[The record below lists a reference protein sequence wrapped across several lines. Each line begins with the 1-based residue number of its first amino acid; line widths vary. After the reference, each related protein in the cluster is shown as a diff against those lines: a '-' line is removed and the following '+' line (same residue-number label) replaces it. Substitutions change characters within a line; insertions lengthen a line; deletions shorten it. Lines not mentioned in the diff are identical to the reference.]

1 MAQVGLDNPAELKA
15 AKLARSVTRGVLD
28 RDARPDTGERARIAA
43 VLQLPPNKC
52 DGLSYSC
59 SGAVCGSAHAIA
71 SKHRRLRFAHHD
83 SHKAFFGQFSSAICL
98 AFVVGT
104 QHSTG

>member
-52 DGLSYSC
+52 
-59 SGAVCGSAHAIA
+59 APA
-71 SKHRRLRFAHHD
+71 
-83 SHKAFFGQFSSAICL
+83 
-98 AFVVGT
+98 
-104 QHSTG
+104 QHSAFSTQSMVQYCAAPWLGTA